1 LSRVAVRLIVPLVDE
16 RWTFK
21 IGEATM
27 LRRFRPVVLL
37 GAFLGVVLPLAIP
50 AAAAPSFEV
59 TTSTPTA
66 EKGHNFTIL
75 VHVSVEEPLEQL
87 TVTGIAPDGFCLE
100 ALKIP
105 WVTAVR
111 SLHPLDKSTN
121 GDAPVPECA
130 GLPGIVELGPLG
142 RSSFVVPFIV
152 TPPDLSGRPRT
163 GKKGSL
169 YSTREQ
175 KEFAFDMI
183 WTAKSGD
190 ERVQGNAAATI
201 KLRYTTTI
209 GHYLGL
215 GLLGVLLGF
224 VVKTTTQERED
235 FRTFLE
241 QRESVPHKLLAIPL
255 FLIVDRLPSLLTILV
270 LGFGVLLTLAQDAL
284 PVSSWHQALA
294 LGIGLGIVGDEKL
307 ISRLRG

>member
-1 LSRVAVRLIVPLVDE
+1 
-16 RWTFK
+16 
-21 IGEATM
+21 M
-27 LRRFRPVVLL
+27 LRKLGPVV
-37 GAFLGVVLPLAIP
+37 FLGVFLGVAPSLAIP

-59 TTSTPTA
+59 TASTPTV

-75 VHVSVEEPLEQL
+75 VHVSVEEPLDHL

-100 ALKIP
+100 VLKMP
-105 WVTAVR
+105 GVTDVR
-111 SLHPLDKSTN
+111 SLHPLDNSKS
-121 GDAPVPECA
+121 GDAPVRECA
-130 GLPGIVELGPLG
+130 GLPNIVELGPLG
-142 RSSFVVPFIV
+142 RSSFVVPFHV
-152 TPPDLSGRPRT
+152 TPPDLSGQPRT
-163 GKKGSL
+163 GEKGSL

-183 WTAKSGD
+183 WTAKSGE

-224 VVKTTTQERED
+224 VVKTTTQEREG
-235 FRTFLE
+235 FRAFLE
-241 QRESVPHKLLAIPL
+241 RRESVARKLLAIPL
-255 FLIVDRLPSLLTILV
+255 FLFVDRLPSLLTILV
-270 LGFGVLLTLAQDAL
+270 LGFGVLLTLAQDTL
-284 PVSSWHQALA
+284 PISSWHQALA

>member
-1 LSRVAVRLIVPLVDE
+1 
-16 RWTFK
+16 
-21 IGEATM
+21 M
-27 LRRFRPVVLL
+27 LRKLGWVVFL
-37 GAFLGVVLPLAIP
+37 GVFLGVVMPLALP

-59 TTSTPTA
+59 TASTPTA

-100 ALKIP
+100 ALKMP
-105 WVTAVR
+105 GVTEVR
-111 SLHPLDKSTN
+111 SLHPLDESTSS
-121 GDAPVPECA
+121 DAPVRECA
-130 GLPGIVELGPLG
+130 GLPNIVELGPLG
-142 RSSFVVPFIV
+142 RSSFVVPFHV
-152 TPPDLSGRPRT
+152 TPPDLSGLPRT
-163 GKKGSL
+163 GEKGSL

-183 WTAKSGD
+183 WTTKSGD
-190 ERVQGNAAATI
+190 EHVQGNAAATI

-235 FRTFLE
+235 FRTFLGQCE
-241 QRESVPHKLLAIPL
+241 TLRSKFLAIPQ
-255 FLIVDRLPSLLTILV
+255 FLLVDRLPSLLTILV
-270 LGFGVLLTLAQDAL
+270 LGFGVLLTLAQDTL
-284 PVSSWHQALA
+284 PISSWHQALA